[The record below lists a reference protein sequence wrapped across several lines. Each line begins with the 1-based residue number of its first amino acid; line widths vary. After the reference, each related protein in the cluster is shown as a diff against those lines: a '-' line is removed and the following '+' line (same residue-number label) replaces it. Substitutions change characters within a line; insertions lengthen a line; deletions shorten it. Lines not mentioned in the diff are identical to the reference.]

1 MSKERDN
8 FEFHM
13 DNAFDY
19 RYRTGEIG
27 DLMKRY
33 GVKRVHY
40 GHPDGRSGKPNRTY
54 AQVDRDIA
62 AAMRKDYD
70 TRRTFEAAAMSGD
83 ADAKKFAKK
92 GVTSDNFLEAYDT
105 LQGLQKKYGDKN
117 IAGTTFA
124 AVNADRNALTKKFTA
139 MSAEDQQKKA
149 QGSIQN
155 SVNTAP
161 SPEVQAAKERVAAYQ
176 ASNRGTEP
184 GPYGTYAQRSAKFF

>member
-1 MSKERDN
+1 MSKKQDKWKFHTEH
-8 FEFHM
+8 HM
-13 DNAFDY
+13 DY
-19 RYRTGEIG
+19 SMRTGEIG

-33 GVKRVHY
+33 GVGKVHF

-54 AQVDRDIA
+54 ADVDRDIA
-62 AAMRKDYD
+62 TAMRKDYD
-70 TRRTFEAAAMSGD
+70 TRRTMEAAAMAGNE
-83 ADAKKFAKK
+83 DAKKYAKK

-124 AVNADRNALTKKFTA
+124 AVNADRDALTKKFTA
-139 MSAEDQQKKA
+139 MSPEDQEKGAK
-149 QGSIQN
+149 GSADTN
-155 SVNTAP
+155 VNVAP

-184 GPYGTYAQRSAKFF
+184 SPYGNYAQRSTKFF